1 MAPLPHRLRWAGL
14 SQWLDQRPA
23 RRGYLLVLAATLF
36 WSTSGT
42 FIRLI
47 TQTYGLSAW
56 TLAFWRDTLCFAALL
71 AICRLQGQR
80 LDRVARRDWPRLAAL
95 GAVSIGIFHVLW
107 ASAVVLIPVAV
118 ATVLNYT
125 APFFVVLWTWL
136 AWRQRPSRRQTS
148 ALVLAFAG
156 CLLVTGAYRVGAQDL
171 DWTGL
176 LVGLSTGVTYAGFTL
191 IGKPLQARYSDWVVL
206 AYAFGF
212 GALTI
217 LLLRPPA
224 PLGML
229 GQPAGAWLWMVV
241 LVLVSTVGGF
251 GLYLAGL
258 RNLSASTAS
267 ITATLEPVM
276 AAGLAFLLLG
286 ELIGPIQMLGGLL
299 VIVAVSLLSLPTHAK
314 TVR

>member
-1 MAPLPHRLRWAGL
+1 
-14 SQWLDQRPA
+14 
-23 RRGYLLVLAATLF
+23 LVLAATLF

-47 TQTYGLSAW
+47 TQRYGLSAW
-56 TLAFWRDTLCFAALL
+56 TLAFWRDTLCFAALV
-71 AICRLQGQR
+71 AICLARGQR
-80 LDRVARRDWPRLAAL
+80 LGRVAPRDWPRLAAL

-107 ASAVVLIPVAV
+107 ATAVVLIPVAV

-125 APFFVVLWTWL
+125 APFFVVLWAWL
-136 AWRQRPSRRQTS
+136 AWRQRPSQRQTA
-148 ALVLAFAG
+148 ALLLAFAG
-156 CLLVTGAYRVGAQDL
+156 CLLVTGAYRAGTQDL
-171 DWTGL
+171 NWIGL

-191 IGKPLQARYSDWVVL
+191 LGKPLQARYSDWVVL
-206 AYAFGF
+206 TYAFGF
-212 GALTI
+212 GALAI
-217 LLLRPPA
+217 LVLQPAA

-229 GQPAGAWLWMVV
+229 AQPAGAWLWMAA

-258 RNLSASTAS
+258 RHLSASTAS

-286 ELIGPIQMLGGLL
+286 ELIAPVQMLGGVL
-299 VIVAVSLLSLPTHAK
+299 VIAAVSLLSLPTHAR